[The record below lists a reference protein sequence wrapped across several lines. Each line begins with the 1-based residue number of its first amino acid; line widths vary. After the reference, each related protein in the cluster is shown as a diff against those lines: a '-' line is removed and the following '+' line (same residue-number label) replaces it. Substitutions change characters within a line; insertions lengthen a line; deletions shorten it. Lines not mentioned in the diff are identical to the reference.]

1 MAGFRAIGKRRE
13 RFRRQESYW
22 QQAVTRREK
31 LICMGMAGTI
41 SLLTGWLFY
50 RSVWSGIGVL
60 PFGVWLYGNLKRER
74 MEGKKSQ
81 FLLQF
86 KEMME
91 CVAQALSVGYSA
103 ENAFREAKEE
113 MKILYPGKSMIE
125 NELEHI
131 VRKLRLQIPMEQV
144 LQEFSQRVELEDVRN
159 FASVFTAAKRSGGD
173 MVAII
178 QNTVSQ
184 ISEKIEVKR
193 EIDIILASKKYEFR
207 VMCVIPYVMILYLQL
222 SFPEFMGVLYGNAIG
237 IGVMTLCLTV
247 YVGACMLGLR
257 MIRIDV

>member
-1 MAGFRAIGKRRE
+1 M
-13 RFRRQESYW
+13 
-22 QQAVTRREK
+22 
-31 LICMGMAGTI
+31 
-41 SLLTGWLFY
+41 
-50 RSVWSGIGVL
+50 
-60 PFGVWLYGNLKRER
+60 
-74 MEGKKSQ
+74 
-81 FLLQF
+81 
-86 KEMME
+86 
-91 CVAQALSVGYSA
+91 
-103 ENAFREAKEE
+103 
-113 MKILYPGKSMIE
+113 
-125 NELEHI
+125 
-131 VRKLRLQIPMEQV
+131 RKLRLQIPMEQV

-257 MIRIDV
+257 LIRIDV